1 MSIQEIAVSNSQKKK
16 IQKAIKDDS
25 VLFVDDNGD
34 LAVQV
39 ITYDLYKQKSRS
51 TPLEDILGEDALS
64 PDAEYY
70 VFSC

>member
-16 IQKAIKDDS
+16 IQKAINDDS
-25 VLFVDDNGD
+25 VLIVDDNGD
-34 LAVQV
+34 LAVQA
-39 ITYDLYKQKSRS
+39 ITYEVFKQKTRA

>member
-1 MSIQEIAVSNSQKKK
+1 MSIQEIAVSNSQQKK

-25 VLFVDDNGD
+25 VLIIDDNGD
-34 LAVQV
+34 LAVQA
-39 ITYDLYKQKSRS
+39 ITYEVFKQKTRS
-51 TPLEDILGEDALS
+51 TPLEDILGEDVLN

>member
-1 MSIQEIAVSNSQKKK
+1 MSIQEIAVSNSQQKK

-25 VLFVDDNGD
+25 VLIVDDNGD
-34 LAVQV
+34 LAVQA
-39 ITYDLYKQKSRS
+39 ITYEAFKQKSRT

-64 PDAEYY
+64 ADAEYY

>member
-16 IQKAIKDDS
+16 IQTAIKDES
-25 VLFVDDNGD
+25 VLIVDDNGD
-34 LAVQV
+34 LAVQS
-39 ITYDLYKQKSRS
+39 ITYDLYKQNSNS
-51 TPLEDILGEDALS
+51 TPLEDILGDDVLS